1 MTTALQQL
9 KVLQV
14 GKTPNGFNGPAYGWS
29 SFGMSVHSPT
39 FEMNESSIIQQCDVL
54 SSTLGN
60 NYPYC
65 NLDAG
70 WTGPTDNFG
79 RIMYNKTLNLPDLA
93 NHLHSIGL
101 FLGVYVVPGALK
113 SDAKKTIY
121 GTDVTIGQVCSGTEG
136 LARCVFNYSRPE
148 VQQWHNSVVAQ
159 FASWYVL
166 KICGDSHIYTCLLAV
181 LRGVDLIKLDY
192 VTPGSPPPPGKQS
205 KLPANQSEA
214 VIAYHKAI
222 ENSGRQMRLDISWQL
237 DLSEPSFAIW
247 NQNADSMRVDSDII
261 NYQGSSLTSWKAIQ
275 RAIDNYRNWTIAALD
290 LPFALDIYAD
300 LSSLAVGN
308 NETLAGVNATQQ
320 QTIMTHGIASGSNLI
335 LDSDLTQL
343 DGRLSQSLLLNASVL
358 QLADFTARY
367 PMQPRNPGTGGQD
380 AKQLQA
386 WIAGPSED
394 SRAVVV
400 IANYGPDQGQGG
412 FNTSLRGPQ
421 QVTVSWTDLGISGC
435 WQVRNAWTD
444 EIEGRMDTSISVLL
458 GEGES
463 VLLDLTYV
471 GLSSRV
477 GTCGF
482 AARAGKFMSRFLF
495 QTPG

>member
-1 MTTALQQL
+1 MPSASQQL

-70 WTGPTDNFG
+70 WTGPTDDVLSSTLGN
-79 RIMYNKTLNLPDLA
+79 TLNLPELA
-93 NHLHSIGL
+93 NHLHSRGL

-113 SDAKKTIY
+113 ADAKKTIY

-159 FASWYVL
+159 FASW
-166 KICGDSHIYTCLLAV
+166 
-181 LRGVDLIKLDY
+181 GVDLIKLDY
-192 VTPGSPPPPGKQS
+192 VTPGSPPPPGRQS

-261 NYQGSSLTSWKAIQ
+261 NYQGSTLTTWKAIQ

-290 LPFALDIYAD
+290 LPFALNIHAD

-308 NETLAGVNATQQ
+308 SETLAGVNATQQ

-343 DGRLSQSLLLNASVL
+343 DGSLSHSLLLNASVL

-435 WQVRNAWTD
+435 WQVRNAWND
-444 EIEGRMDTSISVLL
+444 KIEGLMDTNISVLL